1 MKSLLQSAAKKAGK
15 KFREAHGITSSST
28 PSPPPKL
35 FPSSPNDEKKKETSR
50 YSPSTSPSRL
60 ASQAHTPTKPHYVD
74 NNEVN
79 AETTDSKTNIQT
91 DIFDS
96 SEVDDSHVASP
107 SAWQDILLLKTLS
120 GAEKGLVMTFFFA
133 VVYVQVGNLTLESC
147 LQVLKHFFGESLPQ
161 TTLYIFQHAAKNAVG
176 DIVSYIASPDNWPAF
191 LSGSLLGVY
200 ASFAFDYDTKTTDES
215 VANAYHTSH
224 DVWTHIRT
232 MIGCVYTQSSE
243 SVKRTLDSIQH
254 GVQALQHKVEQ
265 TPMVVRYLVGILA
278 GTLIV
283 RYVLGYIYSLATYT
297 VNNHW
302 HTLVASAIG
311 LGAAAAAMA
320 YVHKI
325 VAACRMRQQAV
336 QSVVKAVYLALAH
349 YKESYPVDQMK
360 DEIEHCLRQQ
370 QQKLLQQ
377 ERKDA
382 SPVKAAIQF
391 VGDVVNF
398 LASPKPA
405 TTLELPEEV
414 IDIYSTIEGVSGAG
428 ELEEV
433 WRDALAVIKR
443 ERKVRVNEKDVHGVK
458 TKCFTLN

>member
-1 MKSLLQSAAKKAGK
+1 MKSLLQSAAKKAGE
-15 KFREAHGITSSST
+15 KFREAHGITSSA

-35 FPSSPNDEKKKETSR
+35 IPSSPNEEKNEEKSR

-60 ASQAHTPTKPHYVD
+60 ASQAHTPTRPHDVD
-74 NNEVN
+74 NYEVN
-79 AETTDSKTNIQT
+79 AETTESKTSIQP

-96 SEVDDSHVASP
+96 SKVDDSHVASP
-107 SAWQDILLLKTLS
+107 AVWQDILLLKALS
-120 GAEKGLVMTFFFA
+120 GAEKGLVMTAFFA

-147 LQVLKHFFGESLPQ
+147 LQVLKRFFGEALPQ
-161 TTLYIFQHAAKNAVG
+161 TTLYVFQHAAKNTVG
-176 DIVSYIASPDNWPAF
+176 DVVSYISNPDNWPAF
-191 LSGSLLGVY
+191 LSGSLLGVC

-215 VANAYHTSH
+215 VAKAYHTSH
-224 DVWTHIRT
+224 DAWAHICT
-232 MIGCVYTQSSE
+232 TLGSVYAQSSE
-243 SVKRTLDSIQH
+243 SVKRTVDSIQH
-254 GVQALQHKVEQ
+254 GVETLQHKIEQ

-283 RYVLGYIYSLATYT
+283 RYALGYIYSLATYT

-325 VAACRMRQQAV
+325 VAASRMRQQAV

-349 YKESYPVDQMK
+349 YKESYPVEQMK
-360 DEIEHCLRQQ
+360 GEIEHCLRQQ
-370 QQKLLQQ
+370 QQKLLQL

-414 IDIYSTIEGVSGAG
+414 IEIYSTIECVSGAG
-428 ELEEV
+428 GLEEV
-433 WRDALAVIKR
+433 WHDALAVIKR
-443 ERKVRVNEKDVHGVK
+443 ERKVRVNEKDVYGVK